1 MSKGVGINFKTPT
14 PFAEYIPWF
23 KNCIANDLRSLP
35 LKHLTKKAVEINPHL
50 FLFNIILVLHS
61 NCFIPIKKSFGR
73 CLF

>member
-35 LKHLTKKAVEINPHL
+35 LKHLTKKKCGN
-50 FLFNIILVLHS
+50 
-61 NCFIPIKKSFGR
+61 
-73 CLF
+73 